1 MTAEVKYK
9 HSSEIHN
16 LISSNIV
23 VPIIAE
29 MFKPCSVLDAGCGT
43 GTWLKSFLDIG
54 ISDFMGIDG
63 DYVSREQLIENIS
76 LDNYIVK
83 DLSLPFV

>member
-1 MTAEVKYK
+1 MTAKVKYK

-23 VPIIAE
+23 APLIVE
-29 MFKPCSVLDAGCGT
+29 MFKPSSVLDAGCGI

-54 ISDFMGIDG
+54 ISDVIGIDG
-63 DYVSREQLIENIS
+63 DYVSREQLNNLIQFPLQAAALI
-76 LDNYIVK
+76 
-83 DLSLPFV
+83 